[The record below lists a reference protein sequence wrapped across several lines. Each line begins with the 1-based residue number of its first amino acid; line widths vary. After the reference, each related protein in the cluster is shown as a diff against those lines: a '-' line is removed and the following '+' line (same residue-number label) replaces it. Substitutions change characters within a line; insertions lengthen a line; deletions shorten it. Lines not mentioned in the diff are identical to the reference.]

1 MTPLCSH
8 IAPVNSFPYCLK
20 YLLLLFV
27 YWCISFYLVSSWRL
41 ESICLSSLCS
51 TDEVRHSSQTVPT
64 NYGPGMSSMCFSDWK
79 KASITREETIKLRWQ
94 EMGQTRKQS
103 YWVVTGKD
111 KKFAFYFSSK
121 SPFFFFFFFFAALWT
136 MQDLSSPIRAQTRAP
151 CSGRMES

>member
-103 YWVVTGKD
+103 YCVVTGKD
-111 KKFAFYFSSK
+111 KKSAFYYSRHCQFQEGGDRIW
-121 SPFFFFFFFFAALWT
+121 FFFFHDHTGCCVENRL
-136 MQDLSSPIRAQTRAP
+136 
-151 CSGRMES
+151 